1 MKTIIIS
8 FANSA
13 VEPLASITEE
23 DDNIHRILIENN
35 RGNYSVHRESFAT
48 VDNINNA
55 LGAYNGNIAIFH
67 YAGHAGQHSLL
78 FNDQE
83 ANGTGIAYQLKP
95 SIAAGNLRLVILNG
109 CSTGPQVT
117 KLLELGVPAVIAT
130 NASVNDTSAKIFGVE
145 FFRNICQKRMTLRN
159 AFNAALASAQTATKD
174 SLGLDDTTS
183 RDLHLPGE
191 KPREPFWGLFF
202 KNADAVDRNPL
213 PVVNDQAVAL
223 YEPNIQLTQTI
234 FTALVLDGNVPAMQ
248 LDEKKKLEI
257 IEDYVFQKTIMDV
270 FPHPIAIQLKT
281 LFAAEY
287 GAEALKKPS
296 LKRLEQIARVFQI
309 TTEFMGIIM
318 ISQLWEL
325 KITGKVAQLPDN
337 MRQLLKDY
345 FNLTIEERA
354 VYNYSSLIKGIRKYI
369 DTLPRVD
376 YFVTELKTLREED
389 AQNKKFGEAC
399 EYLSYIRNATY
410 PGKPVAVQESEVLEL
425 CLTAEAMLSV
435 FFEKLGFLHRY
446 TLTSIQNI
454 RINKY
459 RHDILTE
466 FDHQVVKLMNSNAS
480 HEVNYYLLAK
490 HLDNSGVILTK
501 QNLTVFNV
509 ERRQYKGEALEF
521 LNLSPL
527 VVDINAFESRSDRS
541 NLVFYGQ
548 YREDDKVYVFRNVS
562 KPDDDLN
569 HVEININRRF
579 GRTEQQEQSR
589 YEAVCIQLNAFRDFA
604 LQLTPTT
611 PAHDQ
616 QPLQVP

>member
-8 FANSA
+8 FANSSR
-13 VEPLASITEE
+13 EPLASITAE
-23 DDNIHRILIENN
+23 DDHIHRILVENN

-48 VDNINNA
+48 VDNINSA
-55 LGAYNGNIAIFH
+55 LGTYSGNIAIFH
-67 YAGHAGQHSLL
+67 YAGHASQTSLL

-83 ANGTGIAYQLKP
+83 ANGIGIAYQLKP

-109 CSTGPQVT
+109 CSTAQQVN
-117 KLLELGVPAVIAT
+117 KLLDLGVPAVIAT
-130 NASVNDTSAKIFGVE
+130 NASVDDTCAKIFGVE
-145 FFRNICQKRMTLRN
+145 FFRNICQKRMNVRN
-159 AFNAALASAQTATKD
+159 AFNAALASAQTAAKA
-174 SLGLDDTTS
+174 SLGLDDAVN

-191 KPREPFWGLFF
+191 KPREPFWGLFY
-202 KNADAVDRNPL
+202 KNAAAVDMNPL
-213 PVVNDQAVAL
+213 PTAPDQATAL

-234 FTALVLDGNVPAMQ
+234 FTALVNDGNAPAIQ
-248 LDEKKKLEI
+248 LDERKKQEI

-287 GAEALKKPS
+287 GSEALKKPS
-296 LKRLEQIARVFQI
+296 IKRLEQIARVFQI

-325 KITGKVAQLPDN
+325 KITQRVKDLPDDIE
-337 MRQLLKDY
+337 QLLESY
-345 FNLTIEERA
+345 FNLNIDERA
-354 VYNYSSLIKGIRKYI
+354 VYNYSTLIKGIRKYI
-369 DTLPRVD
+369 DTLDKVD
-376 YFVTELKTLREED
+376 YFVTELETLREED
-389 AQNKKFGEAC
+389 DQNKKFGEAC
-399 EYLSYIRNATY
+399 EYLAYIRNATY
-410 PGKPVAVQESEVLEL
+410 PGKPVSIQEAEVGEL
-425 CLTAEAMLSV
+425 CLTAESMLSV

-459 RHDILTE
+459 RHDVLTE

-501 QNLTVFNV
+501 QNLSVFNV

-527 VVDINAFESRSDRS
+527 VVDINAFESRADRS

-548 YREDDKVYVFRNVS
+548 YREADKVYVFRNVS
-562 KPDDDLN
+562 KPDDDMN
-569 HVEININRRF
+569 HVEINIDRKF

-589 YEAVCIQLNAFRDFA
+589 YEAVCKQLNAFRDFA
-604 LQLTPTT
+604 MHATTLQP
-611 PAHDQ
+611 
-616 QPLQVP
+616 

>member
-8 FANSA
+8 FANSSN
-13 VEPLASITEE
+13 EPLTSITEE
-23 DDNIHRILIENN
+23 DDNIHRVLIENN
-35 RGNYSVHRESFAT
+35 RGNYSVHRESYAT
-48 VDNINNA
+48 VNNINNA
-55 LGAYNGNIAIFH
+55 LGTYDGNIAIFH
-67 YAGHAGQHSLL
+67 YAGHASQTSLL

-83 ANGTGIAYQLKP
+83 ANGIGIAYQLKP

-109 CSTGPQVT
+109 CSTAQQVN

-145 FFRNICQKRMTLRN
+145 FFRNTCQKRMTVRS
-159 AFNAALASAQTATKD
+159 AFSAALASAQTAAKD
-174 SLGLDDTTS
+174 PLGLDDAVN
-183 RDLHLPGE
+183 RDLHVPGD
-191 KPREPFWGLFF
+191 KPREPFWGLFY
-202 KNADAVDRNPL
+202 KNAEAVDRNPL
-213 PVVNDQAVAL
+213 PIVNEQVAVV

-234 FTALVLDGNVPAMQ
+234 FTSLVLDGNAPAIQ
-248 LDEKKKLEI
+248 LDERKKQEI

-287 GAEALKKPS
+287 GSETLKRPS
-296 LKRLEQIARVFQI
+296 IKRLEQIARVFQI

-325 KITGKVAQLPDN
+325 KITGRVTDVPEDIE
-337 MRQLLKDY
+337 QLLENY
-345 FNLTIEERA
+345 FNLTIDERS
-354 VYNYSSLIKGIRKYI
+354 VYHYSSLIKGIRKYI
-369 DTLPRVD
+369 DTLPKVD
-376 YFVTELKTLREED
+376 YFVTELETLREED
-389 AQNKKFGEAC
+389 EQNKKFSEAC
-399 EYLSYIRNATY
+399 EYLTYIRNATY
-410 PGKPVAVQESEVLEL
+410 FSISNPDKPAMIQESEISEL
-425 CLTAEAMLSV
+425 CLTAESMLSV

-459 RHDILTE
+459 RHDVLTE

-501 QNLTVFNV
+501 HNLSVFNV
-509 ERRQYKGEALEF
+509 ERRQYKGDALEF

-527 VVDINAFESRSDRS
+527 VVDINAFESRADRS

-548 YREDDKVYVFRNVS
+548 YREADKVYVFRNVS
-562 KPDDDLN
+562 KPDDDMN
-569 HVEININRRF
+569 HVEINIDRKF

-589 YEAVCIQLNAFRDFA
+589 YEAVCKQLNAFRDFA
-604 LQLTPTT
+604 MHATT
-611 PAHDQ
+611 
-616 QPLQVP
+616 V

>member
-8 FANSA
+8 FANSSQ
-13 VEPLASITEE
+13 EPLASITEE

-35 RGNYSVHRESFAT
+35 RGHYSVHRESFAT
-48 VDNINNA
+48 VSNINNA
-55 LGAYNGNIAIFH
+55 LNTYSGNIAIFH
-67 YAGHAGQHSLL
+67 YAGHASQTSLL

-95 SIAAGNLRLVILNG
+95 AIAAGTLKLVILNG
-109 CSTGPQVT
+109 CSTAPQVN

-130 NASVNDTSAKIFGVE
+130 NASVNDASAKIFGVE
-145 FFRNICQKRMTLRN
+145 FFRNACQKRMSIRN
-159 AFNAALASAQTATKD
+159 AFTAALASAQTAAKA
-174 SLGLDDTTS
+174 SLGLEEPLN

-191 KPREPFWGLFF
+191 TPREPFWGLFF
-202 KNADAVDRNPL
+202 KNADAVDQNPMPL
-213 PVVNDQAVAL
+213 TNDQTTVL

-234 FTALVLDGNVPAMQ
+234 FAALVNDGNAPAME
-248 LDEKKKLEI
+248 LDERKKQEI

-287 GAEALKKPS
+287 GSEALKKPS
-296 LKRLEQIARVFQI
+296 IKRLEQIARVFQI

-325 KITGKVAQLPDN
+325 KITGRLQELPDEIE
-337 MRQLLKDY
+337 QLMENY
-345 FNLTIEERA
+345 FNLSIHERA
-354 VYNYSSLIKGIRKYI
+354 VYNYSTLIRGIRKFI
-369 DTLPRVD
+369 DTLAKVD
-376 YFVTELKTLREED
+376 YFVTELETLREED
-389 AQNKKFGEAC
+389 AGNKKFGEAC
-399 EYLSYIRNATY
+399 EYLVYIRSITY
-410 PGKPVAVQESEVLEL
+410 PGQPVNVPESEVSEL
-425 CLTAEAMLSV
+425 CLTAESMLSV

-459 RHDILTE
+459 RHDVLTE

-501 QNLTVFNV
+501 QNLSVFNV
-509 ERRQYKGEALEF
+509 ERRQYKGDALEF

-527 VVDINAFESRSDRS
+527 VIDINAFESKADRS

-548 YREDDKVYVFRNVS
+548 YREADKVYVFRNVS

-569 HVEININRRF
+569 HVEINIERKF

-589 YEAVCIQLNAFRDFA
+589 YEAVCKQLNAFRDFA
-604 LQLTPTT
+604 LHATT
-611 PAHDQ
+611 L
-616 QPLQVP
+616 QP